1 MLTDI
6 ENLVVLEKHCK
17 LDPSKTFGYIYHY
30 DNELVEK
37 ICNLSKH
44 VYHSSC
50 LDHKAF
56 PEAKYFE
63 SNVINDT
70 LTMLGR
76 SHDSSCAT
84 ITSGGTESI
93 VAPT

>member
-37 ICNLSKH
+37 ICN
-44 VYHSSC
+44 YR
-50 LDHKAF
+50 
-56 PEAKYFE
+56 
-63 SNVINDT
+63 I
-70 LTMLGR
+70 G
-76 SHDSSCAT
+76 
-84 ITSGGTESI
+84 
-93 VAPT
+93 